1 MQNTRLALDAT
12 RCDLDGEALRVDGR
26 YERQDVGM
34 AGCQDSSQL
43 RVTYITND
51 CGLWRNEKERERER
65 GARRVDRGQ
74 NEEEETRASTD
85 APAICW
91 WSDAAG
97 VASFVKPSICRSRGS
112 ITIF

>member
-1 MQNTRLALDAT
+1 
-12 RCDLDGEALRVDGR
+12 
-26 YERQDVGM
+26 M

-51 CGLWRNEKERERER
+51 CRLTKCKRSGKGGGRIGDQEK
-65 GARRVDRGQ
+65 Q
-74 NEEEETRASTD
+74 NEEERPALVRARERGRFT
-85 APAICW
+85 ICW
-91 WSDAAG
+91 WSDAPG